1 MPELTFIEDE
11 SKKEDYLKSVLHT
24 ILFKDIVTRF
34 SIKEPAYLEKIL
46 NYFAD
51 TV

>member
-1 MPELTFIEDE
+1 MPELVFLQDE
-11 SKKEDYLKSVLHT
+11 NEKEDYLKSVLNT
-24 ILFKDIVTRF
+24 ILFKDVVARF

-51 TV
+51 TI